1 MASKLNSKI
10 SFILLQFMFIQ
21 PITRLRRVFAFLCLT
36 VLLYPASIAQEK
48 EKKHT
53 FWSNLDSIRAAKIE
67 FGQSLFTPF
76 IAPAFSPELGFL
88 VSAGGLYTFK
98 VQKENPILERSSIPF
113 AAGISSNGSLQFN
126 ARLTLYGKDD
136 KHRASGELWFKDM
149 PDNYFGVGYEK
160 ARNTPLSDTTTTYQR
175 TWFRLYYKLLTRFGP
190 HLFWGAA
197 LDINRTTGKE
207 LNDYILEDPN
217 IIQTGNFS
225 KNAGIGL
232 SVQYDSRDLI
242 VNAYEGMFLDLNVM
256 FFGRFFGGRSKYE
269 VIDLDYRQYQ
279 LVGRRK
285 VLSWQIRARSA
296 FDEVPWPE
304 MSQLGTPFDL
314 RGYRWGR
321 FRDKSMLFG
330 LVEYRHMFGSGNSKK
345 FSFKDRSGFVTWIG
359 GGSIA
364 PDPTSFSQWLPN
376 VGVGYRFET
385 EPRMNIRVDYG
396 FGIDSSFFYISFNEA
411 F

>member
-1 MASKLNSKI
+1 MPLKKI
-10 SFILLQFMFIQ
+10 QLPNLTSRGLLSLSLVL
-21 PITRLRRVFAFLCLT
+21 ITLSL
-36 VLLYPASIAQEK
+36 SAQE
-48 EKKHT
+48 ESRKKS

-76 IAPAFSPELGFL
+76 VAPAFSPELGFL
-88 VSAGGLYTFK
+88 ISAGGLYTFK

-113 AAGISSNGSLQFN
+113 AAGISSNGSVQFN

-136 KHRASGELWFKDM
+136 KHRTSGELWFKDM
-149 PDNYFGVGYEK
+149 PDNYFGVGYDK
-160 ARNTPLSDTTTTYQR
+160 GKNTPLSDSTTTYQR
-175 TWFRLYYKLLTRFGP
+175 TWFRIYYKLLTRFGD

-207 LNDYILEDPN
+207 LNEYILGDPD

-225 KNAGIGL
+225 KNAGTGL

-242 VNAYEGMFLDLNVM
+242 VNAYEGMLIDLNVM
-256 FFGRFFGGRSKYE
+256 FYGRFLGGRSKYE
-269 VIDLDYRQYQ
+269 LIDLDYRQYQ
-279 LVGRRK
+279 KVGHRK
-285 VLSWQIRARSA
+285 VLAWQVRTRNA

-330 LVEYRHMFGSGNSKK
+330 ILEYRHMFGSGNSSKK
-345 FSFKDRSGFVTWIG
+345 FSLKDRSGFVAWVG

-364 PDPTSFSQWLPN
+364 PDPISYDKWLPN
-376 VGVGYRFET
+376 FGAGYRLET
-385 EPRMNIRVDYG
+385 EPRMNIRVDFG
-396 FGIDSSFFYISFNEA
+396 FGADSSFFYISFNEA

>member
-1 MASKLNSKI
+1 MPLKKI
-10 SFILLQFMFIQ
+10 KF
-21 PITRLRRVFAFLCLT
+21 PNLT
-36 VLLYPASIAQEK
+36 SRVLLSLSLVLLTLSLSAQE
-48 EKKHT
+48 ESRKKS
-53 FWSNLDSIRAAKIE
+53 FWSNLDSIRVAKIK

-88 VSAGGLYTFK
+88 ISAGGLYTFK

-113 AAGISSNGSLQFN
+113 AAGISSNGSVQFN

-136 KHRASGELWFKDM
+136 KHRTSGELWFKDM

-160 ARNTPLSDTTTTYQR
+160 GKQTPLSDSTTTYQR
-175 TWFRLYYKLLTRFGP
+175 TWFRFYYKLLTRFGE

-207 LNDYILEDPN
+207 LNEYILGDPD

-225 KNAGIGL
+225 KNAGVGM

-242 VNAYEGMFLDLNVM
+242 VNAYEGILIDLNVM
-256 FFGRFFGGRSKYE
+256 FYGRFLGGRSKYE
-269 VIDLDYRQYQ
+269 LIDLDYRQYQ
-279 LVGRRK
+279 EIGHRK
-285 VLSWQIRARSA
+285 VLAWQIRTRNV

-330 LVEYRHMFGSGNSKK
+330 ILEYRHMFGTGNSSKK
-345 FSFKDRSGFVTWIG
+345 FSLKDRSGFVAWIG

-364 PDPTSFSQWLPN
+364 PEPISYDKWLPN
-376 VGVGYRFET
+376 FGVGYRLET
-385 EPRMNIRVDYG
+385 EPRMNIRVDFG
-396 FGIDSSFFYISFNEA
+396 FGADSSFFYISFNEA

>member
-1 MASKLNSKI
+1 MPLNKI
-10 SFILLQFMFIQ
+10 NFHHPILRIW
-21 PITRLRRVFAFLCLT
+21 ITVSLSLICLT
-36 VLLYPASIAQEK
+36 LSAQDEQR
-48 EKKHT
+48 KKS

-67 FGQSLFTPF
+67 VGQSLFTPF

-88 VSAGGLYTFK
+88 ISAGGLYTFK

-113 AAGISSNGSLQFN
+113 AAGISSNGSVQFN
-126 ARLTLYGKDD
+126 AKLTLYGKDD

-149 PDNYFGVGYEK
+149 PDNYFGVGHDNGK
-160 ARNTPLSDTTTTYQR
+160 HTPLSDSTTTYQR
-175 TWFRLYYKLLTRFGP
+175 TWFRLYYKLLTRFGQ

-207 LNDYILEDPN
+207 LNDYIQADPDFIN
-217 IIQTGNFS
+217 TGNFS
-225 KNAGIGL
+225 KNAGLGL

-242 VNAYEGMFLDLNVM
+242 VNAYEGIYFDLNVM
-256 FFGRFFGGRSKYE
+256 FYGRFLGGRSRYE
-269 VIDLDYRQYQ
+269 VVDLDYRQYQ
-279 LVGRRK
+279 QVGHRK
-285 VLSWQIRARSA
+285 VLAWQIRTRNA

-330 LVEYRHMFGSGNSKK
+330 IVEYRHMFGKGDSRKK
-345 FSFKDRSGFVTWIG
+345 FSLKDRSGFVAWIG

-364 PDPTSFSQWLPN
+364 PDPASYDKWLPN
-376 VGVGYRFET
+376 FGAGYRLET
-385 EPRMNIRVDYG
+385 EPRMNIRVDFG
-396 FGIDSSFFYISFNEA
+396 FGSDSSFFYISFNEA